1 MKNATK
7 LRIEKYKKALMK
19 KYGVQ
24 DVESFEVS
32 PAAFQGLYAFQQESN
47 EFLTQINMHSV
58 TDLAGELV
66 GVNMAGAIIKRTDT
80 PTNERVAVD
89 PFSMDSGLTYNL
101 KKTEFDIAYTYARL
115 DAWARRVAFQAELS
129 AAAAHRIGLDRIMV
143 GWNGTSAAADTD
155 SGSNPLGEDVNIGW
169 IQYLINKLPANFMLE
184 GANAGE
190 IRVGEGAGS
199 DYTNFDALVYDLV
212 AGIPQHKRAGLVV
225 VVGDGIANAEGL
237 KFYNGLLVNT
247 PSEKDHIKT
256 ALKNLGG
263 QTTVSVPFFPDW
275 GLMVT
280 SLDNLSIYTQETSVR
295 RKFIDNPKLDQYEDM
310 LSMNEGY
317 AIEDPEK
324 ATAIEDANIRVWNG
338 SAWVAPA

>member
-190 IRVGEGAGS
+190 IRVGEEIG
-199 DYTNFDALVYDLV
+199 
-212 AGIPQHKRAGLVV
+212 RAHV
-225 VVGDGIANAEGL
+225 
-237 KFYNGLLVNT
+237 
-247 PSEKDHIKT
+247 
-256 ALKNLGG
+256 
-263 QTTVSVPFFPDW
+263 
-275 GLMVT
+275 
-280 SLDNLSIYTQETSVR
+280 
-295 RKFIDNPKLDQYEDM
+295 
-310 LSMNEGY
+310 
-317 AIEDPEK
+317 
-324 ATAIEDANIRVWNG
+324 
-338 SAWVAPA
+338 